1 MELKIFMEAGFC
13 VEVECRVDLEF
24 CVEPEFVWS
33 LSFV

>member
-1 MELKIFMEAGFC
+1 MEAGFC
-13 VEVECRVDLEF
+13 VEVKSSRVDLEF